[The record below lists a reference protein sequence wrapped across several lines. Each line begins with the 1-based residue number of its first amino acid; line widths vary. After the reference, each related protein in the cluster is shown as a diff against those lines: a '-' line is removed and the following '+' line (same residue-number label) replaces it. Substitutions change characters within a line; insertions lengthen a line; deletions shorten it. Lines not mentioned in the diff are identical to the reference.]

1 MPDGSGVVEGVEG
14 VEGYMRGWRVDA
26 VLGDP
31 HAIRPVDAKS
41 CGVQRVSDGRRQCG
55 VGDDLRRCLGVV
67 LVVDLCGN
75 QNFTARLC

>member
-41 CGVQRVSDGRRQCG
+41 CGVQRVANRRHRRR
-55 VGDDLRRCLGVV
+55 VGDDRWRGLGVV